1 MPVPKYRTS
10 RSKGRMRRGHERL
23 AQIAV
28 AVCPQ
33 CHESRLPHRACPHCG
48 HYNGMQ
54 VVEVAKKKG
63 E

>member
-1 MPVPKYRTS
+1 
-10 RSKGRMRRGHERL
+10 MRRGHERL
-23 AQIAV
+23 AEIAV